1 MQNAVIY
8 ARYSSHSQREV
19 SIDQQ
24 VNACREFA
32 ARGGIDVL
40 DVYADRATTGT
51 NDRRPAFQKM
61 ISDAKKG
68 SGNMSLSTPWIDA
81 PGIGTTRLSIS
92 ASCAIA
98 GSRYYPPWSGSPT
111 TLPV

>member
-1 MQNAVIY
+1 MPNAVIY
-8 ARYSSHSQREV
+8 ARYSSHSQRDV

-51 NDRRPAFQKM
+51 NDRRPAYQKM

-68 SGNMSLSTPWIDA
+68 SGNMSLSTP
-81 PGIGTTRLSIS
+81 GIGTARPSIS

-98 GSRYYPPWSGSPT
+98 ESRYCPPWSGSPT
-111 TLPV
+111 TQPV